1 MFFVEE
7 LKSSSCDL
15 LELRLPTW
23 SVTLALS
30 LVQRQRRI
38 DCGFLKWTKYICSRG
53 IALNDY

>member
-38 DCGFLKWTKYICSRG
+38 DCGFLK
-53 IALNDY
+53 